1 MKVFSKKLRP
11 FFDVE
16 FDRDLPMFP
25 EPNRTRYRSYDGH
38 IFSRTQPIK
47 EYAKDMAAL
56 NAGCMPVEMHG
67 EACQTYREF
76 LNDLLIIP
84 GFVGIV
90 AASRYSVRI
99 GTGRYFNVSEIA
111 SLVADVVRRHFYS
124 EAGIQFQ
131 ILDALED
138 TTQRP

>member
-1 MKVFSKKLRP
+1 MPMKVFSTGFRP
-11 FFDVE
+11 FVDVE

-25 EPNRTRYRSYDGH
+25 EPNRARYRSYDGH
-38 IFSRTQPIK
+38 IFSRTQSVN
-47 EYAKDMAAL
+47 EYAKDMAAR
-56 NAGCMPVEMHG
+56 NAGCTPVEMHG
-67 EACQTYREF
+67 EPCQTYREF

-90 AASRYSVRI
+90 AASRYLVRI
-99 GTGRYFNVSEIA
+99 EAGRYFNVSKIA

-131 ILDALED
+131 IVEALED
-138 TTQRP
+138 TT